1 MYTSLLSSS
10 IFNIVSWDKPVPW
23 LGLELYEKLKDELRT
38 DEGRAFSSFYK
49 MAFESAKKS
58 IPANTVPIR
67 DVNGRDT
74 KQELFQIFTNIN
86 EVKWNGY
93 LPDHP
98 TIKKFRTLICDILR
112 RAQDNTLIPKDDD
125 LIPNFI
131 INFDIT
137 LEQEVD
143 TDPDIRPFK
152 EWYRVVEGTKNLRR
166 HLQDSRLLFDRTNS
180 IDQKPLKK
188 YYVENNAVLLT
199 DLETWEKE
207 EENYGLNER
216 KATDFISDFL
226 KEKPWYTVIGA
237 PFGIGKTSFA
247 IYLTSYFASKYLE
260 DPDNQYNYIPI
271 FVPKGKLTNIDE
283 HQSSLDDKLRSIAG
297 EGEGKKKKIL
307 IICDELDE
315 YGDNESKLTMFR
327 KKHSDDHPNI
337 KVIITTRLKA
347 GLLGPQKLDVSSYIR
362 LLPFNKE
369 QLTKFFEKYGL
380 PDITFDLLE
389 SYNLKKQEISKPL
402 FCWMFAIMRNSKSF
416 DITTVFKNVDS
427 RAKRSMSRALI
438 YQGFIHSIVRGKHE
452 SKATETRYQINEEKR
467 ILRKIAALR
476 QMRDSR
482 VIEGLKYYDIS
493 YDEVLDPILT
503 SYFYLQSITATDMY
517 VDFIHKSFTEY
528 FLAEYYLESIL
539 NNKGHYLNVGIPSQE
554 TISFLDGLLEL
565 LLENKNES
573 LKEYANILTKS
584 LLSQTNQQ
592 DNLSQSDITQTLWKN
607 AQRYYEE
614 ELIILQTKS
623 YESDK
628 IWFIADFPIS
638 KYAELWIHR
647 WLSLYILN
655 KLAPD
660 TPIDK
665 KTLADFIVK
674 TSHSVPQLMMRLNK
688 VDLSDQF
695 LSNTLLRYAD
705 LSGANLSG
713 AKLSGAKLSGANL
726 FYANLSRADLYRANL
741 SLANLSG
748 ANLSNAIL
756 SGSCS
761 LNEDP
766 I

>member
-1 MYTSLLSSS
+1 MYTSLLSRS

-23 LGLELYEKLKDELRT
+23 LGLELYEKVKDELRT

-369 QLTKFFEKYGL
+369 QVTKFFEKYGL

-402 FCWMFAIMRNSKSF
+402 FCWMFAIMRNYKSF

-476 QMRDSR
+476 QMRDPLTKSR

-539 NNKGHYLNVGIPSQE
+539 NNKGHYLN
-554 TISFLDGLLEL
+554 
-565 LLENKNES
+565 
-573 LKEYANILTKS
+573 
-584 LLSQTNQQ
+584 
-592 DNLSQSDITQTLWKN
+592 
-607 AQRYYEE
+607 
-614 ELIILQTKS
+614 S
-623 YESDK
+623 YVTDC
-628 IWFIADFPIS
+628 I
-638 KYAELWIHR
+638 
-647 WLSLYILN
+647 
-655 KLAPD
+655 
-660 TPIDK
+660 TPICK
-665 KTLADFIVK
+665 MSLI
-674 TSHSVPQLMMRLNK
+674 
-688 VDLSDQF
+688 
-695 LSNTLLRYAD
+695 
-705 LSGANLSG
+705 
-713 AKLSGAKLSGANL
+713 L
-726 FYANLSRADLYRANL
+726 F
-741 SLANLSG
+741 
-748 ANLSNAIL
+748 
-756 SGSCS
+756 
-761 LNEDP
+761 P
-766 I
+766 